1 MRVAMLLDNAGS
13 MAQDGKMSAMPTAAK
28 NLVDQLSGLV
38 LLAGGLDAQ
47 NRWWYSNASHA
58 AEEAAR
64 RRQGERHRRVLSGD
78 VGESDRVG
86 LPPVRRCRSCAWRA
100 EPDLCR
106 DKKKPG

>member
-47 NRWWYSNASHA
+47 NRWWYSNASQIDT
-58 AEEAAR
+58 R
-64 RRQGERHRRVLSGD
+64 RKKQRDDAKASGID
-78 VGESDRVG
+78 TFC
-86 LPPVRRCRSCAWRA
+86 PVRSASQTVW
-100 EPDLCR
+100 
-106 DKKKPG
+106 G